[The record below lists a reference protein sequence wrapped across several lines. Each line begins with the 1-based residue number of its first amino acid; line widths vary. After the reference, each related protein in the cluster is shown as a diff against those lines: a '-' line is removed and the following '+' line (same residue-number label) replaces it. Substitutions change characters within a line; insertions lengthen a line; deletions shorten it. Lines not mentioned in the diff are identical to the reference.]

1 MTQEPTI
8 LKKGK
13 DFHKLVQMNWSNTAE
28 GCVTTE
34 KTVPKLNKM
43 IGRADI
49 FVEEIGD
56 NIISIVEIKN
66 TDWDKIKPEN
76 IRRNVKRQARQ
87 LWGYIESQTEE
98 GISVSPGII
107 YPNIPK
113 DPEILRL
120 IESMFE
126 SEFIQVVWEN
136 ESIEQV
142 RQRMMN
148 TSQSK

>member
-34 KTVPKLNKM
+34 KTVPKLNKR
-43 IGRADI
+43 IGRTDI
-49 FVEEIGD
+49 FIEEIGD
-56 NIISIVEIKN
+56 NIVSIVEIKN

-87 LWGYIESQTEE
+87 LWGYIESQTEK

-148 TSQSK
+148 ASQSK